1 MDTALKKVLEARAA
15 IRAALAEQ
23 RAQLSEKQWLER
35 SQKIFDVLKADD
47 ALQRA
52 KVVHCFISMPK
63 RREVNTEPILQW
75 LQAQGKEIAVPVMK
89 SRNLVSVRFLGMDKL
104 ATGVFEVLEPTEH
117 ITIDESTLDVVLTP
131 LLACDR
137 QGYRLGYGK
146 GFYDNFF
153 ARLAAQGIQPRKIG
167 LAFSFQV
174 LDHIPQLPDKEHKDV
189 PLDAIATDE
198 GIIEVSA

>member
-117 ITIDESTLDVVLTP
+117 ITIDESTLMW
-131 LLACDR
+131 CSR
-137 QGYRLGYGK
+137 H
-146 GFYDNFF
+146 F
-153 ARLAAQGIQPRKIG
+153 
-167 LAFSFQV
+167 
-174 LDHIPQLPDKEHKDV
+174 
-189 PLDAIATDE
+189 
-198 GIIEVSA
+198 